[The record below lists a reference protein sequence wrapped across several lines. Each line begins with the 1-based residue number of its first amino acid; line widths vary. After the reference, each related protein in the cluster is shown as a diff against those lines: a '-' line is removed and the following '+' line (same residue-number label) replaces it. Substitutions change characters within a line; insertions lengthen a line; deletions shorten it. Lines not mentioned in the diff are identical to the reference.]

1 MEIPEH
7 WKVRIRSWLMIP
19 IFALSMAMVLTGSYF
34 IFVSYQLQN
43 LGNEW
48 EFLGITFRSLEV
60 LDLAFTTNEV
70 VGIVGVLAAISGVTL
85 LLKALS
91 RGRRVPAVS

>member
-1 MEIPEH
+1 
-7 WKVRIRSWLMIP
+7 MIP

-48 EFLGITFRSLEV
+48 EFLGITFSSLEV